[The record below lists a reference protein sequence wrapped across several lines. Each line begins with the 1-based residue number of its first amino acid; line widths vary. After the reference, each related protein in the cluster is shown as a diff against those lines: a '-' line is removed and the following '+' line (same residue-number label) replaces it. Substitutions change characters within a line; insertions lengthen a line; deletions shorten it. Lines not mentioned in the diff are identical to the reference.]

1 MSSLAMGFVGVGIS
15 LMISGGDRIRVED
28 ELFRSLLTVRVAG
41 FPLMVYFSLMI
52 LAVGWFIQK
61 KTKLGRNFYAIGGGE
76 DLAHASGLNVERV
89 RIIGFAL
96 AGVCY
101 AIGAILLVARL
112 GIGETATGYNL
123 MFMSIASVVVGGT
136 ALWGGSGGA
145 LNTFIGVLIVQVIG
159 NGMVVIGLPSY
170 IQDGVLGVIVIVAVF
185 LSTDRKILDFVK

>member
-1 MSSLAMGFVGVGIS
+1 
-15 LMISGGDRIRVED
+15 
-28 ELFRSLLTVRVAG
+28 
-41 FPLMVYFSLMI
+41 MV
-52 LAVGWFIQK
+52 
-61 KTKLGRNFYAIGGGE
+61 
-76 DLAHASGLNVERV
+76 
-89 RIIGFAL
+89 FAL

-159 NGMVVIGLPSY
+159 NGMVVIGFTKLHSRWCVRSHCY
-170 IQDGVLGVIVIVAVF
+170 CCSVLVHRSKNSRF
-185 LSTDRKILDFVK
+185 R